1 MYIRPIHVTKG
12 GKRHAYWALVESYR
26 SQRGPRQ
33 RVVAYLGQ
41 AHEAARH
48 GIKLAA
54 NGQGHSY
61 QRQLFGNV
69 EPEWVEVD
77 AERIRVERC
86 LEFGAPWLAQQLLD
100 RLGLRSVL
108 ADLMPE
114 GREEVPWALVV
125 WVLVIARFCDPSSEL
140 YIAEHFYQ
148 RSALCDLLGI
158 PPEKINEDR
167 LYRALDQLLVHKQAL
182 EKHLKQR
189 AGELF
194 GLDYDVLLYD
204 VTSTYFEGLAQGN
217 ALAQYGY
224 SRDKRSDCKQVCIAL
239 VVNKEGF
246 PLGYEV
252 LAGNRHDSTTVEEI
266 VETVESKYGQAN
278 RIWVTCLPPACPA
291 CRQAGGRQGRQVDRG
306 MVSEENIEFL
316 REGHRR
322 YILGTPKA
330 TLKRFEQEL
339 LKKDWQQVHDGL
351 EVKICAS
358 ADGQETF
365 ILCRSQDRR
374 QKEQAMHER
383 FEKRLEAGL
392 KKLEDSCRQRKHQ
405 ATVVAQRV
413 GRLLER
419 NSRGAGQFKVQV
431 VQEADGRAKLSWEK
445 VEAWR
450 DWAGLSEGC
459 YLLRSNITDWSGE
472 ELWKAYIQ
480 LTEAEAAFRIHKSD
494 LRIRPG
500 ALWAGTRK
508 RIGSRRTSWC
518 ASWRTCCGRPWVG
531 PVMRRVWVTSLG
543 G

>member
-1 MYIRPIHVTKG
+1 VKSTSWLSRGERRAIPGVKPAIRPNPLIAVCN
-12 GKRHAYWALVESYR
+12 
-26 SQRGPRQ
+26 Q
-33 RVVAYLGQ
+33 RV
-41 AHEAARH
+41 
-48 GIKLAA
+48 
-54 NGQGHSY
+54 
-61 QRQLFGNV
+61 
-69 EPEWVEVD
+69 
-77 AERIRVERC
+77 
-86 LEFGAPWLAQQLLD
+86 EFGAPWLAQQLLD

-108 ADLMPE
+108 VELMPE

-278 RIWVTCLPPACPA
+278 RIWVM
-291 CRQAGGRQGRQVDRG
+291 DRG
-306 MVSEENIEFL
+306 MVSEDNIEFL

-339 LKKDWQQVHDGL
+339 LKNDWQQVHEGL
-351 EVKICAS
+351 DVKICAS
-358 ADGQETF
+358 PDGQETF

-450 DWAGLSEGC
+450 DWAQLSEGC

-494 LRIRPG
+494 LRIRPIWHQKEDRVK
-500 ALWAGTRK
+500 AHILVCFLAYVLWKTVG
-508 RIGSRRTSWC
+508 
-518 ASWRTCCGRPWVG
+518 RTCREKGLGDEP
-531 PVMRRVWVTSLG
+531 RRVIDELSQIRLVDVVLPTRNGKEIRRRCVTNPTDHQAILLQRLG
-543 G
+543 LNLPGRWPVTDRKTQGV